1 MAGSE
6 KEAKPANANA
16 VAIWRPAGNR
26 RGVDMF
32 VLTHD
37 KLLGI

>member
-16 VAIWRPAGNR
+16 VAIWRPAETGA
-26 RGVDMF
+26 GWIC
-32 VLTHD
+32 LC
-37 KLLGI
+37 